1 MSIKNIKAITMVRND
16 RFLQKWVE
24 YYGSR
29 LGKGN
34 LYIFFDGEDQEVPD
48 FCEGTHTE
56 LVPKMQGN
64 VVSTERQ
71 RSRFVSECA
80 RKLFEQGADMVISTD
95 ADEFLV
101 VDPALG
107 VELADFLSALPAHS
121 CHSGLGVDVLQHLE
135 TEAKID
141 FNKPF
146 LQQRH
151 RGWLYSRYT
160 KPSVITRP
168 LTWGA
173 GCHRVKGENFHI
185 AKGLY
190 LFHFGG
196 ADLEYLREISA
207 DESRVAGG
215 WTRHQLKR
223 QRAIARIS
231 KLKAG
236 NWDRLVGRLRLM
248 QTLCRPIFA
257 LNKPTTYGL
266 KYVARIP
273 DRFQDIV

>member
-1 MSIKNIKAITMVRND
+1 MHKKDIKAITMVRND
-16 RFLQKWVE
+16 RFLEKWVA
-24 YYGSR
+24 YYGAQ

-34 LYIFFDGEDQEVPD
+34 LYVFFDGEDQEVPD
-48 FCEGTHTE
+48 FCTGVHTQ
-56 LVPKMQGN
+56 LVPKMHGN

-71 RSRFVSECA
+71 RSRFLSA
-80 RKLFEQGADMVISTD
+80 HAATLFAEGADMVICTD

-101 VDPALG
+101 VDPDLK
-107 VELADFLSALPAHS
+107 LSLPDFLSSLPKHN
-121 CHSGLGVDVLQHLE
+121 CYSGLGVDVLQDLE
-135 TEAKID
+135 NEGPFD
-141 FNKPF
+141 FKRPF
-146 LQQRH
+146 IEQRH

-196 ADLEYLREISA
+196 ADLEYLREISL
-207 DESRVAGG
+207 DEARVAAG

-223 QRAIARIS
+223 QRAIEKIS
-231 KLKAG
+231 KIKA
-236 NWDRLVGRLRLM
+236 DRWEPLVKKMRIM

-257 LNKPTTYGL
+257 INKPTTYGL
-266 KYVARIP
+266 KYVAKIP
-273 DRFQDIV
+273 ERFNKEI